1 MGGSTS
7 SLCTGIRSI
16 ISFIEAR
23 VAQKE
28 RTENHLTSTP
38 CRFLGRA
45 GFLVVVLLISLG
57 VCAQESPPVA
67 GQAGELYGRVQT
79 IGADGQPLALV
90 GARVGV
96 VSKADAN
103 VRFETTTDN
112 SGAFQLKG
120 IPAGDYALSAAL
132 AGYDEL
138 KQDVSVEAG
147 VLQELTLSLK
157 LAAVREEVL
166 VTGEQEGIRPE
177 QTAPQTEIKGSVY
190 ENVPVAT
197 DRFMEALPLVPGVV
211 RGPDGLIK
219 LKGATS
225 AQTGWL
231 VNSANVTDP
240 VTGDQAIN
248 LPVDVIQE
256 IDVLPNP
263 YSAEYGKFAGAVTHI
278 ETKPSTNKWKFN
290 LRNFLPRFRRRA
302 GSIRGVESATPRVTV
317 SGPVVKNRV
326 TFLQSFEYRLS
337 RNPVTSLPELEQD
350 TDIESFDSFS
360 QLDFTLSPS
369 HSLTAV
375 FTLYPQKNRFA
386 NLNTFN
392 PQPVTANY
400 RQRGWMAGFKDRC
413 VFTSGSLLESTFSVK
428 DFDADIF
435 AAGLGD
441 AFTPPPHCGLLP
453 FPAATELTYV
463 LRPDCNFGSFFN
475 QQNRVTRRVELL
487 EVFNFRPLQA
497 RGQHLAKIGA
507 AFSRDTF
514 RGFHLSRSVEVRRAD
529 DTLAERIEFTGSP
542 LVERDKTELTL
553 FFQDKW
559 SPHKRVTIDF
569 GARYDYDTLAEDHH
583 LAPRAALAVLLTQ
596 DGRTLLRTG
605 AGLFY
610 DKVPLNVGM
619 FPQLPQRVVTLFADD
634 GMTVTDGPRTFLNS
648 LPSVRNP
655 YSIAFNVEL
664 DREVTKNL
672 LVRIGYLQREGR
684 DEYIVE
690 PFADLSGVPTL
701 LLEARGRSR
710 YRELQFLANYRFR
723 ENSFLNISYVHSESA
738 GDLNAFQE
746 YFGNYENPILRA
758 NERSRLRY
766 DVPDRFLVWGEV
778 ELLYGVYW
786 APVLEVRSGF
796 AFSRVDAERNFIGAR
811 NHGGRFPTFTSLDSQ
826 FWRDFRVKAFGKVR
840 TFRAGIRIFNL
851 LGHFNPR
858 DVQENVD
865 AFNSGGF
872 FNGRGRLYRGRFSID
887 F

>member
-1 MGGSTS
+1 MPLSYLFALRHGTYLARWG
-7 SLCTGIRSI
+7 CTGDRQETLNSSPRS
-16 ISFIEAR
+16 SFVLALL
-23 VAQKE
+23 
-28 RTENHLTSTP
+28 LTVLAP
-38 CRFLGRA
+38 LA
-45 GFLVVVLLISLG
+45 GF
-57 VCAQESPPVA
+57 AQQPA
-67 GQAGELYGRVQT
+67 AAGELYGRVQT
-79 IGADGQPLALV
+79 IGADGQPLALA
-90 GARVGV
+90 GARVAV

-120 IPAGDYALSAAL
+120 IPAGDYMLSATL
-132 AGYDEL
+132 ANYEEL
-138 KQDVSVEAG
+138 KQDVAVEAG
-147 VLQELTLSLK
+147 VLQELTLALK
-157 LAAVREEVL
+157 LATLREEVV
-166 VTGEQEGIRPE
+166 VTGEQEGIRPD
-177 QTAPQTEIKGSVY
+177 QTAPQTEIKSSVY
-190 ENVPVAT
+190 ENVPIAT

-225 AQTGWL
+225 TQTGWL

-290 LRNFLPRFRRRA
+290 LRNFLPRFRSRG
-302 GSIRGVESATPRVTV
+302 GSIRGVESATPRITV

-337 RNPVTSLPELEQD
+337 RNPVTSLPELERD

-360 QLDFTLSPS
+360 QLDFTLSPN
-369 HSLTAV
+369 HNLTAV

-386 NLNTFN
+386 NLDTFN

-400 RQRGWMAGFKDRC
+400 RQRGWMAGFKDRYAL
-413 VFTSGSLLESTFSVK
+413 SDGALLESTFSVK
-428 DFDADIF
+428 DFDADIY

-441 AFTPPPHCGLLP
+441 VFIPPPHCAVFP
-453 FPAATELTYV
+453 FPANTSLTYV

-475 QQNRVTRRVELL
+475 RQNRITRRAELL

-497 RGQHLAKIGA
+497 RGQHLAKIGFA
-507 AFSRDTF
+507 VSRDTF
-514 RGFHLSRSVEVRRAD
+514 RGFHESRTVEVRRAD
-529 DTLAERIEFTGSP
+529 DTLAERIEFIGNP
-542 LVERDKTELTL
+542 VIGRDKTELSL

-559 SPHKRVTIDF
+559 SPHKRVTFDF
-569 GARYDYDTLAEDHH
+569 GARYDYDTLARDHH
-583 LAPRAALAVLLTQ
+583 LAPRAAFSVLLTR
-596 DGRTLLRTG
+596 DGRTLLRAG

-610 DKVPLNVGM
+610 DKVPLNVGA
-619 FPQLPQRVVTLFADD
+619 FPQLQQRVVTLFADD
-634 GMTVTDGPRTFLNS
+634 GVTVTDGPRTYLNL
-648 LPSVRNP
+648 LPSIRNP
-655 YSIAFNVEL
+655 YSIAFNAEL

-672 LVRIGYLQREGR
+672 LFRIGYLQREGR

-690 PFADLSGVPTL
+690 PFADLGGVPTL

-710 YRELQFLANYRFR
+710 YREFQFLANYRFR
-723 ENSFLNISYVHSESA
+723 ESSFLNISYVHSESA
-738 GDLNAFQE
+738 GDLNTFQD
-746 YFGNYENPILRA
+746 YFGNYQDPILRA
-758 NERSRLRY
+758 NERSRLRH

-778 ELLYGVYW
+778 ELLYGVFW

-796 AFSRVDAERNFIGAR
+796 PFSQVDAEQNFVGAR
-811 NHGGRFPTFTSLDSQ
+811 NQGGRFPTFATLDSQ

-840 TFRAGIRIFNL
+840 TFRAGIRIYNL
-851 LGHFNPR
+851 LDHFNPR
-858 DVQENVD
+858 DVQENID

-872 FNGRGRLYRGRFSID
+872 FNARGRLYRGRFSID